1 MAKND
6 KIMPQEELSFLCGQ
20 LAMMRRAGIPLA
32 DGVGMLRENFQDAP
46 GGRVLESMEEVL
58 GRGGTF
64 REAAERAGVFPAY
77 MTGMVEVGERAGRL
91 EQVLEGLAAHY
102 RREARVRESI
112 RAAVAYPL
120 VLAGI
125 MAVVMGILLVGVLP
139 VFSRAFASLG
149 VQVSQ
154 GGMAAGWVVLAGTG
168 VVLAAAAVFLLLLRT
183 GARSRALALF
193 YRLFPSARRAAGC
206 LSASRFASVISLM
219 LLSGCDARQ
228 AVELASGLMEDP
240 DAREKARACLARMD
254 AGDSFAEA
262 VASSGM
268 FQEMHSRMI
277 AVGARSGALDSV
289 MGGMAEIYQE
299 QADDGLDRTVSRVEP
314 VLVGLMCL
322 LTGGVLLSV
331 MLPLLDILSSIL

>member
-1 MAKND
+1 MAKGD
-6 KIMPQEELSFLCGQ
+6 KMMSQDELSFLCGQ
-20 LAMMRRAGIPLA
+20 LAMMLRAGIPLA
-32 DGVGMLRENFQDAP
+32 DGVDMLRENFQDAP
-46 GGRVLESMEEVL
+46 GGRVLERMEEVL
-58 GRGGTF
+58 ARGGSF
-64 REAAERAGVFPAY
+64 REAAERAGVFPPY
-77 MTGMVEVGERAGRL
+77 MTGMVEVGEKAGRL

-125 MAVVMGILLVGVLP
+125 MVVVMGILLVGVLP

-149 VQVSQ
+149 VQVSR

-168 VVLAAAAVFLLLLRT
+168 VLLAAAVVFLLLLRT
-183 GARSRALALF
+183 GARTRALGLF

-206 LSASRFASVISLM
+206 LSAARFASVVSLM

-228 AVELASGLMEDP
+228 AAEMASGLMEDP
-240 DAREKARACLARMD
+240 AAREKAEACLAQMD
-254 AGDSFAEA
+254 AGASFPQA
-262 VASSGM
+262 VAGSGL
-268 FQEMHSRMI
+268 FQDMHSRMI

-289 MGGMAEIYQE
+289 MSGMAEIYQE
-299 QADDGLDRTVSRVEP
+299 QADDSLGRTVARVEP
-314 VLVGLMCL
+314 VLVGFMCL

-331 MLPLLDILSSIL
+331 MLPLLDILSTIL

>member
-20 LAMMRRAGIPLA
+20 LAMMLRAGIPLA

-91 EQVLEGLAAHY
+91 EQVLEGLSTHY

-149 VQVSQ
+149 VQGRRMGGVGGYRGGSGGRGGVPPAIANRSPVPGLGPVLPALPLRPPC
-154 GGMAAGWVVLAGTG
+154 GGMPE
-168 VVLAAAAVFLLLLRT
+168 
-183 GARSRALALF
+183 
-193 YRLFPSARRAAGC
+193 RLPVC
-206 LSASRFASVISLM
+206 LGDF
-219 LLSGCDARQ
+219 
-228 AVELASGLMEDP
+228 P
-240 DAREKARACLARMD
+240 DASERL
-254 AGDSFAEA
+254 
-262 VASSGM
+262 
-268 FQEMHSRMI
+268 
-277 AVGARSGALDSV
+277 
-289 MGGMAEIYQE
+289 
-299 QADDGLDRTVSRVEP
+299 
-314 VLVGLMCL
+314 
-322 LTGGVLLSV
+322 
-331 MLPLLDILSSIL
+331 